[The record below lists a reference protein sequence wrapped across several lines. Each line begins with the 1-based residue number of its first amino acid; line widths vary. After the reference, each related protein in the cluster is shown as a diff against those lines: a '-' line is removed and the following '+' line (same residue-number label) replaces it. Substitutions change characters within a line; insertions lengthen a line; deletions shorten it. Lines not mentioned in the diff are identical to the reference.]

1 MRQSLSRQNWRRNE
15 QVEPEAAARLG
26 VLIDQD
32 FLRALSREE
41 EDALLKAA
49 ARAKFRMADGR
60 WGTARLVP
68 KDASDADPE
77 ERRILAFA
85 PNSHVADS
93 SYGGAALSF
102 YRLAARQQSE
112 FNRNEHTFARWA
124 QQMTEHAAQCA
135 LLAYVVEGS
144 QGERLGSLLA
154 SARPHWLP
162 DDPDELR
169 QSALVEGLDDDTRG
183 RLMTILYPSLARS
196 IGSGRWSP
204 FDPGP
209 AEPWDAPPDPA
220 EELARIRDWW
230 QREHTVQRRDY
241 DTRIWPDGFI
251 PGSLHDREVTD
262 DRLGWFT
269 FFALGIFRTLG
280 WNNQGAH
287 KSFVEAA
294 VREGWW
300 QEMAEARFSNIALS
314 DAELSEA
321 AMPWLKRLE
330 NFARPDV
337 WKIDFPQWRRTLPD
351 LYALARW
358 LPDYVEAFRLLPRVI
373 ERDGSISLSDALR
386 PSMSPIWQKRG
397 LEGAPLAQSL
407 GLGANWMIREAIRHG
422 LWEDDE
428 ASRMHPY
435 GWGGTA
441 HLRKLFEERLS
452 HSLQAPEYKMDLSP
466 DIHGFVFNH
475 LGPDAAFLGDLDL
488 PLQLWNGDVH
498 EQADV
503 SEYNDENEE

>member
-1 MRQSLSRQNWRRNE
+1 
-15 QVEPEAAARLG
+15 
-26 VLIDQD
+26 
-32 FLRALSREE
+32 
-41 EDALLKAA
+41 
-49 ARAKFRMADGR
+49 
-60 WGTARLVP
+60 VP

-230 QREHTVQRRDY
+230 QQEHTVQRRDY
-241 DTRIWPDGFI
+241 DARAWPNGFL
-251 PGSLHDREVTD
+251 PGRLRDREAMD

-300 QEMAEARFSNIALS
+300 QEMAEARFANNTLTLG
-314 DAELSEA
+314 ELSEA
-321 AMPWLKRLE
+321 ATPWLIRLE
-330 NFARPDV
+330 DFARPDV
-337 WKIDFPQWRRTLPD
+337 RQIDFPQWRRTIAD

-358 LPDYVEAFRLLPRVI
+358 LPDYVDAFRLLPRVI
-373 ERDGSISLSDALR
+373 ERESQVSLSNLWR
-386 PSMSPIWQKRG
+386 ISYEPIWQRRG
-397 LEGAPLAQSL
+397 LEGAPLSQSL

-422 LWEDDE
+422 LWCGDE
-428 ASRMHPY
+428 AICMQPY
-435 GWGGTA
+435 AWAATGR
-441 HLRKLFEERLS
+441 LRRLFEDWPGNPIVGRG
-452 HSLQAPEYKMDLSP
+452 HMDLSP
-466 DIHGFVFNH
+466 VIHGFVVDH

-488 PLQLWNGDVH
+488 PLQLWNGDGH

-503 SEYNDENEE
+503 SEYDDGAEE